1 MVHTHDAMYVEVRI
15 DRGMVSEHDMESI
28 GQTDRDDL
36 RLRILRWKDGIRA
49 HRRVLLCIEDGCERT
64 PDEGEE
70 NSRRGDIQRGP
81 SGICDACRSMERQGA
96 LPNTKSVTLSREFFE
111 ANSDLWSF
119 DDIEIEELNTSMAL
133 TSTEATLY
141 NMLAAGVFGRKARLP
156 LERIPLS
163 EIFGAL
169 DIEYKE
175 ETVQEEENVIDVPKQ
190 VASAPVKSTTAQAP
204 VLTKTEE
211 TAVEKAANDDEI
223 KKVATEEKKETLDN
237 SVPTTENQQ

>member
-1 MVHTHDAMYVEVRI
+1 MKAFAVLNNLRVH
-15 DRGMVSEHDMESI
+15 
-28 GQTDRDDL
+28 
-36 RLRILRWKDGIRA
+36 
-49 HRRVLLCIEDGCERT
+49 
-64 PDEGEE
+64 
-70 NSRRGDIQRGP
+70 
-81 SGICDACRSMERQGA
+81 
-96 LPNTKSVTLSREFFE
+96 LPNTKSVTLSRAFFE

-175 ETVQEEENVIDVPKQ
+175 ETVQEEENIIDVPKQ
-190 VASAPVKSTTAQAP
+190 VSPAPVKSTTAQAP

-223 KKVATEEKKETLDN
+223 KKVAVEENKAPSEN
-237 SVPTTENQQ
+237 AVPTTENQQ